1 MPRKL
6 ITALSELRVSDT
18 IMHNNSRTLA
28 PLPVEESDVESPT
41 EDVPTT
47 KPALAEKNDEAA
59 DAPMKDEDDD
69 EEEDDDD
76 DDPETS
82 VQVSMA
88 YCALLIMA

>member
-18 IMHNNSRTLA
+18 IMHNNFLTLA
-28 PLPVEESDVESPT
+28 PLPIEESDVESPT
-41 EDVPTT
+41 EDVPPT
-47 KPALAEKNDEAA
+47 KPGLVEKNEEAA
-59 DAPMKDEDDD
+59 DATMKDDDD

-82 VQVSMA
+82 V
-88 YCALLIMA
+88 